1 MKKRVLSLILVLTMV
16 ISLLTSFGTVSA
28 QQIPLIK
35 PYKAYQV
42 FNPYY
47 GSTPATNVID
57 NRDDTGWVAPLWWG
71 CMYIDLGDTYDIS
84 AMSFKFLADVVSP
97 NKALLEVSVVSGI
110 PGTVQADGVTILN
123 PDNAGDSG
131 FALNQQGTMF
141 INENAISTQRV
152 SYNVTANNARYLR
165 VVEGTKDANGNGI
178 NNGGLYEI
186 KVYGQSKAA
195 TAKILVSSFKKATT
209 WNSYRN
215 PSTLFDEDAG
225 SEFISTGGST
235 LMYVDLGGYYDVN
248 ELRIS
253 NRDGWLG
260 DSQQP
265 NIKAQKVTARAVNQ
279 MPPSNPTTGYS
290 DGLADIGQWYSNQPV
305 HWISTLAQTDYYVT
319 DKIAIPLTQTRTRY
333 LSILIE
339 GDAANVVINS
349 MEIYAAANPATLST
363 ADNSSGQQWDITLV
377 DGTSREMYYS
387 WFDTENVEH
396 LDPVLCKKYKIINRA
411 TGRAL
416 TSQSTGWNGKTVVT
430 SYFTEGDLNQIW
442 FVSDSLI
449 AGQPGYI
456 SPSGAGMY
464 PSGTSSGSTLATIGW
479 PVESQRFSYDAN
491 SKVLK
496 QNSTGLVLTDSAIV
510 NEDTVTS
517 ASVSGSN
524 NLQKWIIQYTG
535 ETVTVNSVTEQ
546 VVKIKNKGSNLFL
559 TRKSNGTDLFVTEAT
574 SASDQKWVMV
584 QSGTDLLIS
593 PSNDLTKT
601 LSIGTTVSLGTAIS
615 PVSFTYPISN
625 SLETTI
631 SAGTSYLQ
639 SGIVANLGSLV
650 LAGAYIHN
658 YTPSENFKASSL
670 KAGVQFG
677 KFTSYVLKNGSTI
690 LGDSDTAGTGTTV
703 EITSPV
709 SVSYTVVIY
718 GDVTGDGN
726 VSIGDLASIKQHI
739 LKLTTL
745 SAVNQV
751 AADVSRNSSVSISD
765 LLAVKKAVLGI
776 APVQQS

>member
-42 FNPYY
+42 FLDRW
-47 GSTPATNVID
+47 GSTPATKVID
-57 NRDDTGWVAPLWWG
+57 NWDTTGWVAPLWWG

-84 AMSFKFLADVVSP
+84 AMSFKFLSDVVSP
-97 NKALLEVSVVSGI
+97 NKALLQVSVVAGI

-123 PDNAGDSG
+123 PDNAGDSS

-165 VVEGTKDANGNGI
+165 VVEGTMDAGGTGI

-209 WNSYRN
+209 WNSYRY

-225 SEFISTGGST
+225 TEFISTGSST

-260 DSQQP
+260 D
-265 NIKAQKVTARAVNQ
+265 NNKAQKVTARAVNQ
-279 MPPSNPTTGYS
+279 MPPSDPVTGYS
-290 DGLADIGQWYSNQPV
+290 DDPLLLADIVQWKSNQPV

-319 DKIAIPLTQTRTRY
+319 DKIAIPLTQTRARY
-333 LSILIE
+333 ISILIE
-339 GDAANVVINS
+339 GNASNVVINS
-349 MEIYAAANPATLST
+349 LEIYAVANPATLST

-377 DGTSREMYYS
+377 DGTSQTIYYS

-396 LDPVLCKKYKIINRA
+396 LDPVLCKKYKILNRA

-416 TSQSTGWNGKTVVT
+416 TAQSTGWNGKTVVT
-430 SYFTEGDLNQIW
+430 TYFTEGDLNQIW

-479 PVESQRFSYDAN
+479 PLESERFSYDAN
-491 SKVLK
+491 SNVLK
-496 QNSTGLVLTDSAIV
+496 QNSTGLVLTDSAII

-593 PSNDLTKT
+593 PSDDLAKT
-601 LSIGTTVSLGTAIS
+601 LSIGTTVSLGTGVN
-615 PVSFTYPISN
+615 PVSFTYPISD

-631 SAGTSYLQ
+631 SAGTDYLQ

-650 LAGAYIHN
+650 ISGAYIHN
-658 YTPSENFKASSL
+658 YTPSESFKASSL

-751 AADVSRNSSVSISD
+751 AADVSRNSTVSISD